1 MEKII
6 DGISVEII
14 RKRIKNL
21 HLYVTREGKVR
32 VTAPI
37 RLPEREIDRFVRL
50 KRDWIAAHLS
60 CAAALPLPITY
71 SDGDT
76 LCLWGREYTL
86 ATAEGAKPGLTF
98 AEDKAILTLPAIAS
112 AEQRRDT
119 VREEYRRQLILRAG
133 EYISKWERI
142 TGLHP
147 LEFRTK
153 FMKTRWGTCNTA
165 AGRIWL
171 NPHLAWYGEECLD
184 YVALHEIVH
193 LEVHGH
199 GSEFYALLEKH
210 MPDFRE
216 REKLLKLASPNIL
229 I

>member
-6 DGISVEII
+6 DGISLEII

-37 RLPEREIDRFVRL
+37 HLLEREIERFVRL
-50 KRDWIAAHLS
+50 KSRWIADHLRS
-60 CAAALPLPITY
+60 VAALPAPLTY
-71 SDGDT
+71 ADGDT

-86 ATAEGAKPGLTF
+86 AAEEGAKPGLTF
-98 AEDKAILTLPAIAS
+98 AADKAILTLPVVTS
-112 AEQRRDT
+112 AEQRRDI
-119 VREEYRRQLILRAG
+119 VREEYRRQLLLRAG
-133 EYISKWERI
+133 EYISKWERV
-142 TGLHP
+142 TDLHP
-147 LEFRTK
+147 AELRTK

-193 LEVHGH
+193 LGVHGH

-229 I
+229 G